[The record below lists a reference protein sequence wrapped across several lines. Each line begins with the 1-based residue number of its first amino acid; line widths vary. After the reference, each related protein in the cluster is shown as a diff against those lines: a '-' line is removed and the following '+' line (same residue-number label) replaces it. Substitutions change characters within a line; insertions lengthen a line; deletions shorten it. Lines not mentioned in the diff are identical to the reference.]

1 MRLNS
6 VPRGVYRRWSQISSR
21 SPLLE
26 ENKGLP
32 ESDTW
37 FSGWEGALQSDQHT
51 ISLPEQAQ
59 TSHELSV
66 MCMQTNIASGQAD
79 ATNEHAMVSR
89 LPEPQ
94 VQHIGLPVQG
104 LTMRSGRV
112 VIMYYLLSS
121 HLAALT
127 ISQKIR
133 SINSRTTSIA
143 AFL

>member
-1 MRLNS
+1 MR
-6 VPRGVYRRWSQISSR
+6 
-21 SPLLE
+21 
-26 ENKGLP
+26 
-32 ESDTW
+32 
-37 FSGWEGALQSDQHT
+37 
-51 ISLPEQAQ
+51 
-59 TSHELSV
+59 
-66 MCMQTNIASGQAD
+66 MQTNIASGQAD

-127 ISQKIR
+127 ISQKKR